1 MCQECAVPRGP
12 APETRERIL
21 QGALQCLREHG
32 EAGTS
37 VAAVARAAG
46 VSRPTLYAHF
56 TTLDH
61 LVQQAVERATL
72 ELSARI
78 LARVAGAPT
87 AADEIVEFVV
97 AAHREF
103 KADPVAA
110 LVVQTTLAPGLD
122 DRGTITPRMLRLAR
136 EPMRKALAREPEA
149 LERLDEL
156 VETMTRFLLSVLTY
170 SSRST
175 RTDAALR
182 GYLHRALVPALGLRP
197 VVRPWRAR
205 AVGAAS

>member
-1 MCQECAVPRGP
+1 MPRGP
-12 APETRERIL
+12 AEDTRERLI
-21 QGALQCLREHG
+21 QGTLHCLRIHG
-32 EAGTS
+32 EAGTT

-46 VSRPTLYAHF
+46 LSRPTLYAHF

-72 ELSARI
+72 ELSERI

-103 KADPVAA
+103 RADPVAA
-110 LVVQTTLAPGLD
+110 LVVQTTLAPGLAD
-122 DRGTITPRMLRLAR
+122 HGTISPKMLRLAR
-136 EPMRKALAREPEA
+136 DPMRRALSREPAA
-149 LERLDEL
+149 LERLDEV

-170 SSRST
+170 SSRHT
-175 RTDAALR
+175 RTDRALR
-182 GYLHRALVPALGLRP
+182 DYLHRSLVPALGLP
-197 VVRPWRAR
+197 AVDQPWRAR
-205 AVGAAS
+205 RTVPRCP